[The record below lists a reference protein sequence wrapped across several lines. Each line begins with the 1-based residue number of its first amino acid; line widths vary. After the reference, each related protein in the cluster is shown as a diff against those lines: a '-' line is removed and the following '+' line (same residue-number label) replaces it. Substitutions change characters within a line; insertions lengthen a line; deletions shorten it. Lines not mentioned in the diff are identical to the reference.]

1 VTLAAELVDAIASD
15 PVALERLAE
24 QLKPLMAT
32 DDGWLGMTDA
42 AAYAGCTVPALRY
55 AMASGDIE
63 YEQRVAGGKV
73 YFRRSALDRWR
84 MSATPEREVVTRPAG
99 RRQGLS

>member
-1 VTLAAELVDAIASD
+1 MSDLARVLIDELAGD

-24 QLKPLMAT
+24 QLKPLMAA
-32 DDGWLGMTDA
+32 DDGWLGMKDA

-55 AMASGDIE
+55 AMANGDVE
-63 YEQRVAGGKV
+63 FEQRMHGGKV

-84 MSATPEREVVTRPAG
+84 QAS
-99 RRQGLS
+99 

>member
-1 VTLAAELVDAIASD
+1 MSDLARALLDDLAGD

-24 QLKPLMAT
+24 RLRPFLTT
-32 DDGWLGMTDA
+32 DDGWLGAKDA

-55 AMASGDIE
+55 AMGQGE
-63 YEQRVAGGKV
+63 VEFEQHVAGGKV

-84 MSATPEREVVTRPAG
+84 G
-99 RRQGLS
+99 GG